1 MTTLTGCAFA
11 KVNLTLDVL
20 GKREDGYHDLCS
32 VMQTISLHDDITLEL
47 NTGELWQMFCDAD
60 GVPCDSRNL
69 AWKAARVFFDAIGW
83 EPDGISIRI
92 HKQIP
97 SQAGLGG
104 GSADAAAVLRMLN
117 EWKNAPLSTQE
128 LCALGAKVGS
138 DVPFCV
144 LGGTAL
150 AEGRGERLT
159 RLPDAPQMYF
169 AVYKP
174 DAAFSTPELFAK
186 LDAVTITKRP
196 DTTAM
201 CQALR
206 CGDKAAVG
214 ACLCNVFEQAV
225 ADSFPEL
232 AEIKSVMLN
241 SGALG
246 AQMTGSGS
254 AVFGIFET
262 EAAAQAACKK
272 MSGMKVFCAKTV

>member
-1 MTTLTGCAFA
+1 MITLTGCAFA

-47 NTGELWQMFCDAD
+47 NTGEPWQIFCDAD

-144 LGGTAL
+144 LGETAL

-174 DAAFSTPELFAK
+174 NAAFSTPELFAK

-214 ACLCNVFEQAV
+214 GCLCNVFV

-262 EAAAQAACKK
+262 ETAAQAACKI

>member
-1 MTTLTGCAFA
+1 MITLTGCAFA

-174 DAAFSTPELFAK
+174 NAAFSTPELFAK

-214 ACLCNVFEQAV
+214 GCLCNVFEQAV

-241 SGALG
+241 GGALG

-262 EAAAQAACKK
+262 ETAAQAACKI

>member
-1 MTTLTGCAFA
+1 MITLTGCAFA

-32 VMQTISLHDDITLEL
+32 VMQAISLHDDITLEL
-47 NTGELWQMFCDAD
+47 NTGEPWQMFCDAD

-83 EPDGISIRI
+83 APDGISIRI

-117 EWKNAPLSTQE
+117 EWKNVPLSTQE

-174 DAAFSTPELFAK
+174 NAAFSTPELFAK

-196 DTTAM
+196 DTAAM

-262 EAAAQAACKK
+262 EAAAQAACKI

>member
-1 MTTLTGCAFA
+1 MITLTGCAFA

-32 VMQTISLHDDITLEL
+32 VMQTISLHDEITLEL

-174 DAAFSTPELFAK
+174 NAAFSTPELFAK

-196 DTTAM
+196 DTAAM
-201 CQALR
+201 CQALC

-214 ACLCNVFEQAV
+214 GCLCNVFEQAV

-262 EAAAQAACKK
+262 EAAAQAACKI
-272 MSGMKVFCAKTV
+272 MSGMKVFCAKIV